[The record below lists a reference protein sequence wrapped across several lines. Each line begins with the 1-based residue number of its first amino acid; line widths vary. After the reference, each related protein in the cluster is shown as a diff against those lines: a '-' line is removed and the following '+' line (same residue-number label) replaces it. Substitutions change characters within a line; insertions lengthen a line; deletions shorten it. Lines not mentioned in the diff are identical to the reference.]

1 MISVVRVTW
10 QDSEALPKGF
20 NIRAHYTLF
29 SDFYYIRVLQG
40 PVSGVL
46 KRKVHRYRSCI

>member
-10 QDSEALPKGF
+10 QDSEGSPKGVQYSGSL
-20 NIRAHYTLF
+20 HTF

-40 PVSGVL
+40 PVAGVL